1 MSTYLQIA
9 ATFIGLIGT
18 LLMFFNSY
26 SLLPYES
33 AMMGSDEIIEY
44 DRLIRTKNHKMLVRQ
59 KIGIGLLTFSFLL
72 FAFCFLLQLVSYAL

>member
-33 AMMGSDEIIEY
+33 AMMGSDEIIEN
-44 DRLIRTKNHKMLVRQ
+44 DRLTRTKNHKMLVRQ

-72 FAFCFLLQLVSYAL
+72 QLVSYAL